1 MAKKQDLR
9 FEDALEQLEKIVTQ
23 LEEGDVSLD
32 NSLKMFEEGI
42 EMSRICAKKLEE
54 AERKIEILTK
64 TKDGKM
70 VKKPFELAEEDDTP
84 KEEAKEELKEKE
96 NNSSKGELF

>member
-1 MAKKQDLR
+1 MVKKTDLR

-84 KEEAKEELKEKE
+84 KKEAKEEEE
-96 NNSSKGELF
+96 SNSSKGELF